1 MNITR
6 ILTVTLLATTLTA
19 GVAFAGPRAG
29 GGNRGAR
36 ANRAA
41 TTQICPQGNEP
52 GSRLGV
58 NQSRAGKARRAV
70 GNPNST
76 GTPLR
81 DGTGKATAPGNGPKD
96 GTGNNPRHPVAPP
109 AG

>member
-1 MNITR
+1 MKIIR

-19 GVAFAGPRAG
+19 GVALAGPR
-29 GGNRGAR
+29 GNRGGGAR
-36 ANRAA
+36 ANPNRASI
-41 TTQICPQGNEP
+41 TGTCPAGNVP
-52 GSRLGV
+52 GTG
-58 NQSRAGKARRAV
+58 AGKSIRGA

-81 DGTGKATAPGNGPKD
+81 DGSGKATAPGNGARD
-96 GTGNNPRHPVAPP
+96 GTGNNPRHPVAPSTTP